1 MRERELRLPGLRL
14 QEQAEVAVSL
24 SDPISV
30 KATVKKVNFDEGE
43 CTLILK
49 IPAADAVAAARFAIM
64 HQIVFAAVFT
74 PEDVEVKNK
83 L

>member
-1 MRERELRLPGLRL
+1 MSLR
-14 QEQAEVAVSL
+14 
-24 SDPISV
+24 DPIRV
-30 KATVKKVNFDEGE
+30 TATVKKVNFDEGE

-64 HQIVFAAVFT
+64 HQIVFSAVFT
-74 PEDVEVKNK
+74 PEDAKREPT